1 MNFFSCCV
9 CQVDCAVL
17 VYSVGAYY
25 CYIAVDGYKEV
36 VEVLASHLQMV
47 RRFISYVI
55 YLRQT
60 KC

>member
-1 MNFFSCCV
+1 MV
-9 CQVDCAVL
+9 CHVHCAVL
-17 VYSVGAYY
+17 MYSIWAYY

-55 YLRQT
+55 YVRQM